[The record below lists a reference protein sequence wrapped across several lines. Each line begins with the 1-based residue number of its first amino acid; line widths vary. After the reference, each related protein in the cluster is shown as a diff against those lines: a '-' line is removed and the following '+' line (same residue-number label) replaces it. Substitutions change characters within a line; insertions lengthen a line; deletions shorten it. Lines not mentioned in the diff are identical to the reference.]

1 MSRPLRYKNP
11 ELQDLLA
18 AEYAL
23 GSMSTRVRKRFERL
37 MEEDSALETRV
48 CQWEQHLH
56 PLYGQLAPMQ
66 PGKRVWN
73 NIDKQLRPKPDTT
86 KLWNNLLF
94 LRSFGG
100 LAAAIIIGL
109 SVLLQPFSPNTIE
122 PDTIEPPIS
131 RGASYIAVMLDSN
144 NTPAMVINTYRKPL
158 ELSVNLLDDVSV
170 AADKK
175 LYLWAITKETR
186 EVHALGALTAEN
198 YTTRSLSQSEWSF
211 LKYSREL
218 FITEEPL
225 DFQAALPTGK
235 IRYQGTCSVYK
246 PKPIKN

>member
-1 MSRPLRYKNP
+1 MSGSLRYKNP

-37 MEEDSALETRV
+37 MEEDSALETMV
-48 CQWEQHLH
+48 HQWEQHLQ
-56 PLYGQLAPMQ
+56 PLYDQLTPVQ

-73 NIDKQLRPKPDTT
+73 NIDKQLRPKPEPTN
-86 KLWNNLLF
+86 LWNNLFF

-100 LAAAIIIGL
+100 IAAAIIIGL
-109 SVLLQPFSPNTIE
+109 TVLLQPLTPNTIE
-122 PDTIEPPIS
+122 PIEPPAS
-131 RGASYIAVMLDSN
+131 RGASYIAVMLDSS
-144 NTPAMVINTYRKPL
+144 NTPVMVINTYRKPL
-158 ELSVNLLDDVSV
+158 ELSVNLLDKVSV
-170 AADKK
+170 ATDKK

-186 EVHALGALTAEN
+186 EVHALGALTAED
-198 YTTRSLSQSEWSF
+198 YTIRSLSKSEWSF

-235 IRYQGTCSVYK
+235 IRYKGTCSVYK
-246 PKPIKN
+246 SKPKSK